1 MIDRINDLLDRYVLP
16 LPVRFL
22 TFRFVIVLTYLPFG
36 STTSDPSDSTSDIVS
51 AVREQLGLRLQ
62 SQRGVVDVLKIES
75 VDKVP
80 TEN

>member
-1 MIDRINDLLDRYVLP
+1 M
-16 LPVRFL
+16 
-22 TFRFVIVLTYLPFG
+22 IVLNYLPSG
-36 STTSDPSDSTSDIVS
+36 SLNSDPSDADSDIFS
-51 AVREQLGLRLQ
+51 AVRDQLGLLLQ

>member
-1 MIDRINDLLDRYVLP
+1 M
-16 LPVRFL
+16 
-22 TFRFVIVLTYLPFG
+22 IVLNYLPSG
-36 STTSDPSDSTSDIVS
+36 SLNSDPSAADSDIFS
-51 AVREQLGLRLQ
+51 AVRDQFGLRLQ